1 MRYGRTSRAEALKAG
16 NAFYFTGERC
26 EAGHRAERFTATGTC
41 VECERLASAK
51 VNAKAA
57 QERFTRHAEVA
68 AVATRDRK
76 TRRLQLARRATV
88 AATERD
94 RAAARRAEDE
104 QPSNRDVGE
113 PLSCAQ
119 VQQRK
124 AKSTNPFDGAVGC
137 RWLRPHFDY
146 EEAEELSDAMN

>member
-16 NAFYFTGERC
+16 NAFYFTGEQC

-51 VNAKAA
+51 VNAKAV
-57 QERFTRHAEVA
+57 QERFARHAEVA
-68 AVATRDRK
+68 AAATRDRK
-76 TRRLQLARRATV
+76 TRRLELARRATV
-88 AATERD
+88 AAAERD
-94 RAAARRAEDE
+94 RAAARRVEG
-104 QPSNRDVGE
+104 QQLSNRDDGE

-119 VQQRK
+119 MQQRK
-124 AKSTNPFDGAVGC
+124 AKSINPFDGAVGC

-146 EEAEELSDAMN
+146 DEADELSDTTT